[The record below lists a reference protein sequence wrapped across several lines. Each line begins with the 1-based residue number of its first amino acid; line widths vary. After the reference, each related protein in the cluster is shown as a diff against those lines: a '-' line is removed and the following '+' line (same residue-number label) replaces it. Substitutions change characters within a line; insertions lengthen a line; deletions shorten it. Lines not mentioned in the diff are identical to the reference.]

1 MRCVCLP
8 CAVYF
13 QSSTHAPAQKGLL
26 ALQVDW
32 LVREAQLIPPSGVLH
47 RPGRSDRGAEVLLV
61 MDEVWHAPFPWAL
74 LDAAARAAARRAAG
88 RRGIERAG
96 RGLAIAVLHP
106 LHPSPTPSHASMSPP
121 ATEEIAVVALAA
133 AGAAFR
139 QRPREQSIADRPRT
153 FSVARGVL
161 VQRPRGVRDERVR
174 LRPLEMRASN
184 CSITKVFCRDLRADT
199 SGTQA
204 RDERSG
210 RDAK

>member
-74 LDAAARAAARRAAG
+74 LDAAARAAAADARPCALMLTVVA
-88 RRGIERAG
+88 
-96 RGLAIAVLHP
+96 
-106 LHPSPTPSHASMSPP
+106 
-121 ATEEIAVVALAA
+121 ATEEVAHAVRAA
-133 AGAAFR
+133 V
-139 QRPREQSIADRPRT
+139 P
-153 FSVARGVL
+153 VRGDMSTE
-161 VQRPRGVRDERVR
+161 VQRVAVCTAHPGEVRWDKAPTHPHTTHLPHAHIAHASRALLACIVR
-174 LRPLEMRASN
+174 
-184 CSITKVFCRDLRADT
+184 
-199 SGTQA
+199 
-204 RDERSG
+204 
-210 RDAK
+210 